1 MFVSV
6 LLSLALAELSAE
18 YSAPVRSGS
27 LDMPRATAQD
37 IHRSP
42 LLASTTGLL
51 RSSPKALEE
60 GTALALALGLR
71 GGEDEPQAA
80 DGEEAAAAEAE
91 ARAAAEARQAQAEAA
106 RAQEAAQLAEE
117 ARAEQEAA
125 QAAERA
131 RAERAAAAAKADAE
145 ARLAAARKRKRML
158 LTAAAATAALA
169 TGGSVTLGKVLQKE
183 PDYETEL
190 DEPEAPGNPEDLWL
204 DRQIDKLI

>member
-71 GGEDEPQAA
+71 GGEDTEAA

-125 QAAERA
+125 QAAER
-131 RAERAAAAAKADAE
+131 
-145 ARLAAARKRKRML
+145 
-158 LTAAAATAALA
+158 
-169 TGGSVTLGKVLQKE
+169 
-183 PDYETEL
+183 
-190 DEPEAPGNPEDLWL
+190 
-204 DRQIDKLI
+204 